1 MTRVE
6 TLREQAL
13 VMRALAKT
21 FDSPALQSEL
31 MLLANRLEELA
42 GEAVREIS
50 QRQSRPI
57 SRTPSG

>member
-57 SRTPSG
+57 SQTPSG